1 MLLSQ
6 GLAGSNLESQNKN
19 KEVVSNTGNDIV
31 DQIKK
36 LNDLKTQGIL
46 SEEEFQ
52 QKKEDLLAKM

>member
-19 KEVVSNTGNDIV
+19 KEVVSNTGNDIA